1 MKKNKFTAILLS
13 LSLLTA
19 SFTGCQKET
28 KPISKSGVLL
38 NTSVTVTIYD
48 SNDTKLSD
56 EAFEMINKYDSMF
69 SRTNKDSE
77 IYKLNEAGKA
87 TLSDDTIEVIKLG
100 LQYSESSKGALDI
113 SVEPITA
120 LWNFTS
126 ENPKVPDKEKLQS
139 ALSHVNYKNITIN
152 GNEVTLNDTEGGIDL
167 GAIAKG
173 YIGGKVESFLRS
185 KGVKSAVLSL
195 GGNIVCIG
203 SKPDGKSFTVGLQ
216 DPFEDRN
223 VYSEKVSVSNKS
235 VVTSGTYERYF
246 EENGKKYHHI
256 LDTKT
261 GYPYENGIVAV
272 SIICDDAIISDA
284 LSTVVFTLG
293 IQEGIN
299 YINEINNAE
308 CMIIENNGTR
318 HYSNNFEKYLVK

>member
-1 MKKNKFTAILLS
+1 
-13 LSLLTA
+13 
-19 SFTGCQKET
+19 
-28 KPISKSGVLL
+28 
-38 NTSVTVTIYD
+38 
-48 SNDTKLSD
+48 
-56 EAFEMINKYDSMF
+56 MINKYDSMF